1 MALIRC
7 EECGRNIT
15 DTIRKCPHCGHRNVN
30 YRNIPLEK
38 IKDKKFIIVAI
49 FAILIFIAIGTIL
62 CLKEHKEQVEIT
74 QIEENKLTEEEQIGA
89 KAVKKL
95 KGNFKN
101 QATLNVNQIWYRK
114 TNLSENQ
121 LLVEYSVSNENQN
134 NIVVLIENDT
144 IIGNDSKADKN
155 ISKYTSETEKNE
167 IQKSKD
173 IKELWDTK
181 GGYIEPFVAL
191 DTNKILKN
199 LD

>member
-7 EECGRNIT
+7 EKCGRNIT
-15 DTIRKCPHCGHRNVN
+15 DTIRKCPHCGHKNMH
-30 YRNIPLEK
+30 YRNILLEK

-49 FAILIFIAIGTIL
+49 FVILIFIATGSIL
-62 CLKEHKEQVEIT
+62 CLKEHKEQVEFT
-74 QIEENKLTEEEQIGA
+74 QIEENKLTEEEQIGV
-89 KAVKKL
+89 KAIKRL
-95 KGNFKN
+95 KSNLKN
-101 QATLNVNQIWYRK
+101 QDSLNVYEIWYRR

-121 LLVEYSVSNENQN
+121 LLVEYSVSNENQK

-144 IIGNDSKADKN
+144 IIGNDSKAGKS

-181 GGYIEPFVAL
+181 GRIYRTICYFRY
-191 DTNKILKN
+191 K
-199 LD
+199 